1 VGIFEYLLGPKEAD
15 RDGDQPAPS
24 TAGAGPDVNQGR
36 NKTKT
41 EKDLRRVQGTH
52 DPKTDSF
59 KETVK
64 R

>member
-1 VGIFEYLLGPKEAD
+1 VGILEYLLGPKEAD

-24 TAGAGPDVNQGR
+24 TAGAGPDVNRGR
-36 NKTKT
+36 IKTKT
-41 EKDLRRVQGTH
+41 EKDLRRVQSNH

-59 KETVK
+59 KSSGK